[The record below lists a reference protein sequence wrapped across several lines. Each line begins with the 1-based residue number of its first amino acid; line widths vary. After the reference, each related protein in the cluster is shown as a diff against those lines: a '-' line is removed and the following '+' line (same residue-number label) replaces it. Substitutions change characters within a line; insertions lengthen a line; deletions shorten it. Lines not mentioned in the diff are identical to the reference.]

1 MIRRPPRSTR
11 TDTLFPYSTLFR
23 SLVVYGT
30 RVARAGG
37 RWNRPRPWRHVA
49 EVLAMGWEF
58 PDEMDHP
65 LNPVGAATAASFS
78 VRCKPRRLDSST
90 YYQNNTLSSR
100 RNTLYANTHTRT
112 SDPSPRPAPLPPP

>member
-58 PDEMDHP
+58 PDEMAHP
-65 LNPVGAATAASFS
+65 LNPVGAASAASFS
-78 VRCKPRRLDSST
+78 GRGQSRARGRSRSYKNTNEERKSVVEGRRVSVRVDIDGRRILIK
-90 YYQNNTLSSR
+90 NKI
-100 RNTLYANTHTRT
+100 
-112 SDPSPRPAPLPPP
+112 